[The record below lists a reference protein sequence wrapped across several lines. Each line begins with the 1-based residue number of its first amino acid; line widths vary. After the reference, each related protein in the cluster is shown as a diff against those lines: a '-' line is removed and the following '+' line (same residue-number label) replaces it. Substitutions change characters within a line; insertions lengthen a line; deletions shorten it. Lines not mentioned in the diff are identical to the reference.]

1 MKIAKNMAE
10 LIGNT
15 PLLEISNYGAKVGVN
30 ARILVKLEL
39 FNAGGSV
46 KDRVAREM
54 LNDAERRGII
64 SAGATII
71 EPTSGNTG
79 VGLALVGLTRGY
91 KVIIV
96 MPESMSIERRKLIAA
111 LGAELILT
119 PAALGMQGAIDRANE
134 LHAQTPNSIIASQF
148 TNPANIQAHFT
159 TTGPEIWNDTDGK
172 IDAFV
177 AGVGTGGTVSGVGK
191 YLKSKNPN
199 IKIFAVEPRE
209 SMVLEGE
216 KAAPHGIQG
225 IGANF
230 IPDNFKPDTVDEII
244 PIPTQT
250 AIDTARTLSRTEGVV
265 AGISSGAALAAA
277 TLVAQRADFHGK
289 TIVALLP
296 DTGERYYS
304 TPLFD

>member
-1 MKIAKNMAE
+1 MAD
-10 LIGNT
+10 LIGFT
-15 PLLEISNYGAKVGVN
+15 PLVNISRYTDKLGID

-46 KDRVAREM
+46 KDRVARAM
-54 LNDAERRGII
+54 LNDAEQKGLI

-111 LGAELILT
+111 LGAELVLT
-119 PAALGMQGAIDRANE
+119 PASLGMQGAIDRANE
-134 LHAQTPNSIIASQF
+134 IHAQTPNSIIASQF

-159 TTGPEIWNDTDGK
+159 TTGPEIWNDTEGM

-177 AGVGTGGTVSGVGK
+177 AGVGTGGTISGVGK
-191 YLKSKNPN
+191 YLKSKNPD
-199 IKIFAVEPRE
+199 IRIIAVEPQE
-209 SMVLEGE
+209 SMVLQGE

-230 IPDNFKPDTVDEII
+230 IPENFKTQYVDEII
-244 PIPTQT
+244 AIPTQK
-250 AIDTARTLSRTEGVV
+250 ALETARILSRTEGIV

-277 TLVAQRADFHGK
+277 TIVAQRPEFAGK
-289 TIVALLP
+289 TVVTLLP